1 MAERPIRILAID
13 GGGIRGLVPARILAA
28 LEARAGRR
36 TGDLFDCIAG
46 TSTGGIIAIGVS
58 IRDADGSPAHGAEEV
73 VALYRDRG
81 EEIFPGSGEDDPAE
95 DLFGLDHTARLR
107 RAGEVLAESG
117 QRLTSVLGINPRF
130 VGNARYSPAGLER
143 ILVEYLGSTML
154 HATVPDVVIP
164 SYDLRHREVVV
175 FTTRGARSD
184 PRLDVPLAVV
194 ARATSA
200 APTYFPPI
208 EHAFDG
214 RPRLLIDG
222 GVAMNNPAALAMA
235 EVYAG
240 GSARGREL
248 IVVSIGTGRPLPPD
262 PATVTYA
269 AVKGESWLSVA
280 RDIISITIDGS
291 SDGLHRILRD
301 FASSELGVRYER
313 LQVELPPEQM
323 GLDRAHPSNIA
334 ALLASADRL
343 VEEQSA
349 LLDELARLLVPPGS
363 SAAAR

>member
-1 MAERPIRILAID
+1 MAARPIRILAID

-28 LEARAGRR
+28 LEKRAGRR

-46 TSTGGIIAIGVS
+46 TSTGGIIAIGMSV
-58 IRDADGSPAHGAEEV
+58 RAADGSPAHGADEV

-81 EEIFPGSGEDDPAE
+81 DEIFLGTGDDDTTVE
-95 DLFGLDHTARLR
+95 LFGLGHAARLR
-107 RAGEVLAESG
+107 RAGEALAESG

-130 VGNARYSPAGLER
+130 EGNARYSPRGLER
-143 ILVEYLGSTML
+143 ILVEYLGSSML
-154 HATVPDVVIP
+154 HATVPDIVIP

-184 PRLDVPLAVV
+184 PRLDIPLAVV

-214 RPRLLIDG
+214 RSRLLIDG

-235 EVYAG
+235 EVYAAG
-240 GSARGREL
+240 AARDRE
-248 IVVSIGTGRPLPPD
+248 IVVVSIGTGRPLPPN
-262 PATVTYA
+262 PATVTYD

-291 SDGLHRILRD
+291 SDGIHRILRD
-301 FASSELGVRYER
+301 FASSGLGVRYER
-313 LQVELPPEQM
+313 LQVELPADQM

-334 ALLASADRL
+334 ALLAAADRL
-343 VEEQSA
+343 VDEQAA
-349 LLDELARLLVPPGS
+349 LLDELAHVL
-363 SAAAR
+363 AT